1 MSLQLDSS
9 LVSPSSS
16 SNVSSHRPPPP
27 PPPPPPSPLDSTVEQ
42 PKMCAQ
48 TTAVSRCFLFCVV
61 FCGSF
66 LAFCFT
72 VKFVSIKV
80 AGVGVVVGD
89 SFTTVIRLPI
99 SVCTDSAFPTL
110 HFRSCVAERNQGY
123 LCSRGCCKLARKI
136 GHLSVCVC
144 VWRQSLTAD
153 HQRALCLRDSYFPSP
168 SCSLPSA
175 RNQPRSFC

>member
-9 LVSPSSS
+9 LVSPSS

-99 SVCTDSAFPTL
+99 SACTDSAFPTL

-123 LCSRGCCKLARKI
+123 LCRGCCKLARKI
-136 GHLSVCVC
+136 GHLSVCLEAITH
-144 VWRQSLTAD
+144 RRSSSSTLPTRFIFSL
-153 HQRALCLRDSYFPSP
+153 
-168 SCSLPSA
+168 SLLLITECTQPTD
-175 RNQPRSFC
+175 QPRSFC